1 MRATLHTVSSGSSGN
16 GYLLDVNGE
25 QLIIECGVPF
35 KECAKVL
42 KYKLEGVKAVLTTH
56 GHR

>member
-1 MRATLHTVSSGSSGN
+1 MNATLTVLGSDSRGN
-16 GYLLDVNGE
+16 GYLLDANGE

-42 KYKLEGVKAVLTTH
+42 KYKLEVVKAVLTTH

>member
-1 MRATLHTVSSGSSGN
+1 MNATLTVLGSDSRGN

-25 QLIIECGVPF
+25 QLIIECGVPL